1 MLHALTILPRRAKQG
16 IILLVDALVVLPA
29 VWITNLLHGSSGQD
43 AFLHGT
49 AMIVAIMVSS
59 GLIASALGVHRIQL
73 KSYEFRG
80 VLMTGLHAVC
90 TAIGAGILTEV
101 AGRGPEI
108 GTLVNFALIYALMC
122 AGARVAM
129 LRILLGIYRHGQKV
143 TRVMIYGAGRT
154 GQQLVA
160 ALQTDDRIVPMAFID
175 DNPSLHGSMVG
186 GLRVYAPLMLPKLIV
201 EKQVDRVLLAM
212 PTAAR
217 AQIARISRRLEDMGV
232 EVQTLPSFAE
242 LAGSGGAL
250 LMQLE
255 SVTPDRFLGRKPMD
269 SHLTGHQ
276 DSYAGAVV
284 MVTGAGGSIGSE
296 LCRQLLAARPRKLVL
311 LELSEVALYNI
322 DQELQTLAQNIGVE
336 IVPALGSVADT
347 ALLRKLLTTHGVE
360 VILHAAAYK
369 HVPLV
374 EANPVAGFANNVIG
388 TQVLAQSAL
397 DCGVRK
403 FILVSTDKAVRPS
416 NMMGASKRLAE
427 MIVQDLASRNTKP
440 EDTVFSM
447 VRFGNVLGSSGSVIP
462 LFQDQISKGG
472 PITLTH
478 PDVTRYFMTIPE
490 ASRLV
495 LLAGSFAKSGD
506 LFVLDMGE
514 PVSIHALARQMIE
527 AHGYRVRDAENPDG
541 DIEIQLT
548 GLRPGEKLHEE
559 LLISEGHL
567 TTIHPKI
574 LQAREQHL
582 SQIEVA
588 ACLKAIRT
596 ALVEADGDSL
606 RQIVGRFVDVGED
619 FLRYNPQVAQ
629 AAGAPAPQAKTPPA
643 AQTKLS

>member
-1 MLHALTILPRRAKQG
+1 MLQALTILPRHTKQR
-16 IILLVDALVVLPA
+16 ILLLVDALVVLPA
-29 VWITNLLHGSSGQD
+29 ALVTNQLHAGAGQD
-43 AFLHGT
+43 TFLQGT

-73 KSYEFRG
+73 KSYEYRG
-80 VLMTGLHAVC
+80 VLMTGLHASC
-90 TAIGAGILTEV
+90 TAIGAGILSEV
-101 AGRGPEI
+101 AGRGLQLGALI
-108 GTLVNFALIYALMC
+108 NFALIYALMC

-129 LRILLGIYRHGQKV
+129 LQLLLAVYRQGQEL

-160 ALQTDDRIVPMAFID
+160 ALHTDDKIVPMAFVD

-186 GLRVYAPLMLPKLIV
+186 GLRVYPPLLLPKLIAD
-201 EKQVDRVLLAM
+201 KQVDRMLLAM
-212 PTAAR
+212 PSAPR

-232 EVQTLPSFAE
+232 EVQSLPSFAE
-242 LAGSGGAL
+242 LAGSGGEL
-250 LMQLE
+250 LSQLE

-336 IVPALGSVADT
+336 IIPALGSVADA
-347 ALLRKLLTTHGVE
+347 ALLRSLLTTHGVE
-360 VILHAAAYK
+360 VVLHAAAYK

-388 TQVLAQSAL
+388 TQVLAQAAL
-397 DCGVRK
+397 DCGLRK

-427 MIVQDLASRNTKP
+427 MIVQDLASRHTKP

-559 LLISEGHL
+559 LLVSEGHL

-574 LQAREQHL
+574 LQAREKHL

-596 ALVEADGDSL
+596 ALTDADGDAL

-619 FLRYNPQVAQ
+619 FLRYNPQLAPSGANATS
-629 AAGAPAPQAKTPPA
+629 AAKAPPA
-643 AQTKLS
+643 TK